1 MESIEEFLGID
12 VIDGGLLIGEGDTVS
27 SVELGGSL
35 LFDFFGRG
43 LDMGVRVDLG
53 GACVGV
59 N

>member
-12 VIDGGLLIGEGDTVS
+12 VIDGGLLIGEGDTVG

-35 LFDFFGRG
+35 LFDFFGG
-43 LDMGVRVDLG
+43 GFDMGVRLDVG
-53 GACVGV
+53 GICVGV